1 MGRAFG
7 ANGKS
12 KNKGHARAKA
22 PFFLVGVYRGLKPAA
37 PPVRQVQ
44 VQKQRQPQKQ
54 IPCGNDRKKGKNGS
68 ALRVREVGSSL
79 CWLWALVG
87 RGGRISV
94 MLGSGAKTMMVL
106 VR

>member
-12 KNKGHARAKA
+12 KSKGHARAKA

-44 VQKQRQPQKQ
+44 VQVQKQRQPQKQ

-68 ALRVREVGSSL
+68 ALPCEKWVLHCAGFGRWSDGVGGYRS
-79 CWLWALVG
+79 CWAVG
-87 RGGRISV
+87 LRR
-94 MLGSGAKTMMVL
+94 
-106 VR
+106 